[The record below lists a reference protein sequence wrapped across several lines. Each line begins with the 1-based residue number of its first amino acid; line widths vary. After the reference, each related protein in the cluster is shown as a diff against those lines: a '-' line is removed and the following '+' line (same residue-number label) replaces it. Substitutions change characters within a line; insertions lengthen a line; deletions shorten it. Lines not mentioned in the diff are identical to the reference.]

1 MTLNKNYNHN
11 RHLCK
16 KIDTLED
23 FTVEYKN
30 DPFKALKLFIDSYL
44 WLKDP
49 SKNQFPEE
57 LVGESATSIEKY
69 VKNVIET
76 TAKRWAGI
84 GRKFVNN
91 PPDIG
96 YFEGFHYQ
104 NDGIYLE
111 NVCSDYIGIGLR
123 SHPVSFVD
131 CTRIY
136 FEIYLPYL
144 INIFIGT
151 PLIHTNI
158 IDVFDSKEYIVS
170 VSECLDFKK
179 KEYICAS
186 ERDALE
192 IYCASWGD
200 DLSKNYDNLNILR
213 EWERRT
219 FCKENYKAHGLYV
232 PMKADMP
239 IIRKAVYRE
248 EFGCSITSGNKIDT
262 STPDNNT
269 NSFMGE
275 FS

>member
-1 MTLNKNYNHN
+1 MSMQKKYNYN

-16 KIDTLED
+16 KIDKLED

-49 SKNQFPEE
+49 SKNNFPEE
-57 LVGESATSIEKY
+57 LVGQSAIAIEKY
-69 VKNVIET
+69 VRNVIET

-84 GRKFVNN
+84 GRIFVNN

-96 YFEGFHYQ
+96 YFNGFRYD
-104 NDGIYLE
+104 NDGVYLE
-111 NVCSDYIGIGLR
+111 NVCDDYIGIGLR
-123 SHPVSFVD
+123 SHPVPFVD

-144 INIFIGT
+144 INTFIGP

-158 IDVFDSKEYIVS
+158 INVFHSREYIVS
-170 VSECLDFKK
+170 VSECLDFTPKY
-179 KEYICAS
+179 YICSS

-192 IYCASWGD
+192 LYCAHWED
-200 DLSKNYDNLNILR
+200 DSSKNYDNLDILHK
-213 EWERRT
+213 WERQT

-239 IIRKAVYRE
+239 IIKNAAYQKCC
-248 EFGCSITSGNKIDT
+248 GYSIRSGNKIDT
-262 STPDNNT
+262 NTPDNNT
-269 NSFMGE
+269 NSVMNDYT
-275 FS
+275 

>member
-1 MTLNKNYNHN
+1 MEKTYNHN

-16 KIDTLED
+16 KIDKLED

-30 DPFKALKLFIDSYL
+30 DPFKAIKLFIDSYL

-57 LVGESATSIEKY
+57 LVGQSATAIEKY
-69 VKNVIET
+69 VRNVIES
-76 TAKRWAGI
+76 TARHWAGI

-96 YFEGFHYQ
+96 YFNGFHSE
-104 NDGIYLE
+104 NDGMYLE
-111 NVCSDYIGIGLR
+111 SVCDDYIGIGLR
-123 SHPVSFVD
+123 SHPVSFID
-131 CTRIY
+131 CQRIY

-144 INIFIGT
+144 VNTFIGP

-158 IDVFDSKEYIVS
+158 IDVFDSKEYIVN
-170 VSECLDFKK
+170 VSECLDFTPKH
-179 KEYICAS
+179 YICSS

-192 IYCASWGD
+192 LYCARWGAD
-200 DLSKNYDNLNILR
+200 GSKNYDNLGILH
-213 EWERRT
+213 EWEKRT

-239 IIRKAVYRE
+239 IIRNAVYRE
-248 EFGCSITSGNKIDT
+248 NCGYCIKIGDRIDT

-269 NSFMGE
+269 NSVMNDFA
-275 FS
+275 